1 MSNYNKILSNK
12 TSIITG
18 SNRGIGKSVIEKLAY
33 HGSNLISCTRKK
45 DKTHT
50 MFLESLKRKFN
61 IEFQE
66 FFFDLGGKIKSKT
79 LGKSLQ
85 KNMIKLT
92 F

>member
-50 MFLESLKRKFN
+50 MFLEF
-61 IEFQE
+61 
-66 FFFDLGGKIKSKT
+66 
-79 LGKSLQ
+79 
-85 KNMIKLT
+85 
-92 F
+92 